1 MNLSRRNFCTT
12 MAAGLAMGMLAGSG
26 VALAADEKA
35 AEFTTVEQGK
45 LIMGTNAA
53 FPPYEY
59 YDGKTIVG
67 IDAEV
72 AGLIADKLG
81 LELDI
86 QDMDFGS
93 IITAVQTGKIDMGIA
108 GMTVND
114 ERKKNVNFTDTYA
127 KGVQAIIVPED
138 SAITGPD
145 DLAANTDY
153 LIGVQENTTG
163 HIYSTDDYGEDR
175 VIAYTNGATAV
186 QALLSGKVDCV
197 IIDNEP
203 AKNFVAANEG
213 LKVLDTAYV
222 EEDYAICVSK
232 DNEPLLDAINGALK
246 ELIDDG
252 SVQKVLDKYIN
263 DGTEK
268 TDEAAEGDAA
278 AAGSYK
284 DGEYTAEGKGIGGK
298 VPVTVTVKDGKIS
311 DVTVGDNS
319 ETQGIGSKAIE
330 QLPALIVE
338 ANGTEGVDAV
348 SGASVTS
355 KAIFTA
361 VEDCLEQ
368 ASA

>member
-1 MNLSRRNFCTT
+1 MMNVSRRGFCTV
-12 MAAGLAMGMLAGSG
+12 AATLAAGMLAGGSI
-26 VALAADEKA
+26 ALADDKK
-35 AEFTTVEQGK
+35 AEFTTVADGV
-45 LIMGTNAA
+45 LSMGTNAA

-67 IDAEV
+67 VDAEI
-72 AGLIADKLG
+72 AALIADKLG
-81 LELDI
+81 LTLEI

-93 IITAVQTGKIDMGIA
+93 IITAVQTGKIDMGMA

-213 LKVLDTAYV
+213 LKILDTAYV
-222 EEDYAICVSK
+222 EEDYAIAVSK
-232 DNEPLLDAINGALK
+232 DNDALLEAINGALK
-246 ELIDDG
+246 ELIADG
-252 SVQKVLDKYIN
+252 SVQEVLDKYIN

-268 TDEAAEGDAA
+268 TD

-284 DGEYTAEGKGIGGK
+284 DGAYTGEGKGIGGK
-298 VPVTVTVKDGKIS
+298 VPVTVTVEGGK
-311 DVTVGDNS
+311 VTKVEVGDNS
-319 ETQGIGSKAIE
+319 ETEGIGSKAIE
-330 QLPALIVE
+330 QLPEQIVA
-338 ANGTEGVDAV
+338 ANGTEGVDALA
-348 SGASVTS
+348 GATVTS

-361 VEDCLEQ
+361 VEAALE
-368 ASA
+368 SAK

>member
-12 MAAGLAMGMLAGSG
+12 MAAGLAMGMVAGSG
-26 VALAADEKA
+26 LAFAADEKTESTET
-35 AEFTTVEQGK
+35 AEFTTVEEGK

-59 YDGKTIVG
+59 YDGKTIIG

-93 IITAVQTGKIDMGIA
+93 IITAVQTGKIDMGMA
-108 GMTVND
+108 GMTVTD
-114 ERKKNVNFTDTYA
+114 ERKKNVNFTDSYA
-127 KGVQAIIVPED
+127 TGIQSIIVPED

-145 DLAANTDY
+145 DLASNTDY

-163 HIYSTDDYGEDR
+163 HIYATDDYGEDR

-186 QALLSGKVDCV
+186 QALTSGKVDCV

-203 AKNFVAANEG
+203 AKNFVEANEG
-213 LKVLDTAYV
+213 LKILDTAYV
-222 EEDYAICVSK
+222 EENYAICISK
-232 DNEPLLDAINGALK
+232 DNDALLDAVNGALK

-252 SVQKVLDKYIN
+252 SVQKILDKYIN
-263 DGTEK
+263 DGTESS
-268 TDEAAEGDAA
+268 DSASDA
-278 AAGSYK
+278 SYK
-284 DGEYTAEGKGIGGK
+284 DGEYTASSKGIGGD
-298 VPVTVTVKDGKIS
+298 VPVTVTIEGGKITK
-311 DVTVGDNS
+311 VEVGDNS
-319 ETQGIGSKAIE
+319 ETEGIGSKAIE
-330 QLPALIVE
+330 QLPDQIVA
-338 ANGTEGVDAV
+338 ANGTDGVDALA
-348 SGASVTS
+348 GASVTS

-361 VEDCLEQ
+361 VNDCLDQ
-368 ASA
+368 AKA